1 MSSTVLPCLH
11 THTQF
16 GCCCALHLLP
26 EWLIFIYLFRIFG
39 ADMNKKKLLNF
50 RCFSPK
56 YASFGSLL
64 PWFRLYTYN
73 YPVYFLCLRVF
84 NLLWAILLMLYQVIG
99 CEIQTA
105 ANHTHTPNKCDSK
118 QLGKSLMFEY
128 FPFFFVGVFIFEVY
142 LCVFV
147 CHSFQFL
154 ALSLSHCERIQKSIN
169 IGAPDIFISLSPT
182 RVYRLTP
189 YQQISN
195 RSVQQ
200 TPKTMLWKIY
210 SVRWPTIKW
219 RLAGPNWSKF
229 WINHC
234 AMVNQNL

>member
-105 ANHTHTPNKCDSK
+105 ANHTHTHQTNAIQSSWVKVWCLSI
-118 QLGKSLMFEY
+118 FR
-128 FPFFFVGVFIFEVY
+128 FFLLVFLYSRFICAC
-142 LCVFV
+142 LCAIL
-147 CHSFQFL
+147 SNSS
-154 ALSLSHCERIQKSIN
+154 LSLSLSLWTNSKIN
-169 IGAPDIFISLSPT
+169 QYWRAGYIHFSFPLT

-219 RLAGPNWSKF
+219 KSAGLN
-229 WINHC
+229 
-234 AMVNQNL
+234 

>member
-105 ANHTHTPNKCDSK
+105 ANHTHTHQTNAIQSSWVKVWCLSI
-118 QLGKSLMFEY
+118 FR
-128 FPFFFVGVFIFEVY
+128 FFLLVFLYSRFICAC
-142 LCVFV
+142 LCAIL
-147 CHSFQFL
+147 SNSS
-154 ALSLSHCERIQKSIN
+154 LSLSLTVNEFKNQSILARRIYSFLFPQHVFIDWPHTNKYRTDPSNRRPKRCFGKSIPW
-169 IGAPDIFISLSPT
+169 GG
-182 RVYRLTP
+182 RR
-189 YQQISN
+189 
-195 RSVQQ
+195 
-200 TPKTMLWKIY
+200 
-210 SVRWPTIKW
+210 
-219 RLAGPNWSKF
+219 
-229 WINHC
+229 
-234 AMVNQNL
+234 